1 MLEPLLTWATPGKR
15 GFTDAMRLQSGIVL
29 TQTPS
34 YSAGLSAGPSYASGS
49 ANNPMYINDRTS
61 SQSSSQSS
69 QTQLANQRAL
79 EVMEAQRRAEELRV
93 MLAGLEKVDDEG
105 RRSNFLDALYG
116 QENQDILNLPEH
128 PSPPGKEEGSL
139 TVDLLKHQVCH
150 CVNRFPMRRPTK
162 ALVETRS
169 VVVYQPRVGQSPSKG
184 WRATPTILGVSLSS
198 GQQGTFIFYGGQTAT
213 HKSL

>member
-34 YSAGLSAGPSYASGS
+34 YSAGSSAGPSYASGS
-49 ANNPMYINDRTS
+49 ANNPMHIEDRTS
-61 SQSSSQSS
+61 SQPSSQSS

-116 QENQDILNLPEH
+116 QETQDILNLPEH
-128 PSPPGKEEGSL
+128 PSPPGKEDGSL
-139 TVDLLKHQVCH
+139 TVDLLKHQVR
-150 CVNRFPMRRPTK
+150 VNRLLMR
-162 ALVETRS
+162 ALTCALAETRPF
-169 VVVYQPRVGQSPSKG
+169 VVHQSRVSQSSSKG
-184 WRATPTILGVSLSS
+184 WRATSTILGISFSS
-198 GQQGTFIFYGGQTAT
+198 GQKGTFVFVEIGQPLTR
-213 HKSL
+213 SEY